1 MHPGDEDN
9 PGYASP
15 PCFMH
20 ELDPA
25 FSAEQ
30 TDAQTA
36 VDVARWRKAQRTRL
50 LAERLASRPM
60 SGRRPLKGSPAVWMR
75 RSEPS
80 RAASW
85 ASTGRSA
92 ASQTC
97 ANGLPA

>member
-15 PCFMH
+15 PCFIH

-25 FSAEQ
+25 CSAEQ

-50 LAERLASRPM
+50 LAERLALPADV
-60 SGRRPLKGSPAVWMR
+60 RRRLLKGSPTVSMR

-85 ASTGRSA
+85 ESTGRFA
-92 ASQTC
+92 ASRTC